1 VGIVIQFD
9 EDQTE
14 NEKQANSALQTLLE
28 LVKDDMDKVNQTIIQ
43 KMQSPVA
50 LIPQLA
56 GHLIASGGKRI
67 RPMMTLASAHL
78 CGYEGKDHI
87 TLATTVEFIHSAT
100 LLHDDVVDESNLRR
114 GVDTANSIW
123 GNQSSVLVG
132 DFLFSKSFELMTQAN
147 SLEVMKILSHAS
159 SVIAEGEVLQLIT
172 ANDTETT
179 EDAYMQVI
187 SSKTAA
193 LFAAAC
199 EIGAVISARPA
210 REQKALQSYGR
221 NLGIVFQLIDDVLD
235 FNAEQ
240 DKLGKNIGDD
250 FRDGKITL
258 PVVLSFRRGCE
269 DERKFWRR
277 TMEDLN
283 QKDGDLSH
291 ALELIEKHGSLKD
304 TVERA
309 RHYGA
314 MARDGLAIFPDNEYS
329 SAGVSLKFDSINSF
343 FSISLLKSK
352 EVSSCSIIFLI
363 NINLFEF
370 IEIFILFENDFNF

>member
-114 GVDTANSIW
+114 GVYTANSIW

-314 MARDGLAIFPDNEYS
+314 MARDALAIFPDNEYRK
-329 SAGVSLKFDSINSF
+329 ALTGIVDFCINRAY
-343 FSISLLKSK
+343 
-352 EVSSCSIIFLI
+352 
-363 NINLFEF
+363 
-370 IEIFILFENDFNF
+370 

>member
-1 VGIVIQFD
+1 
-9 EDQTE
+9 
-14 NEKQANSALQTLLE
+14 
-28 LVKDDMDKVNQTIIQ
+28 
-43 KMQSPVA
+43 MQSPVV

-78 CGYEGKDHI
+78 CGYQGDHHI

-100 LLHDDVVDESNLRR
+100 LLHDDVVDESSLRR
-114 GVDTANSIW
+114 GASTANSIW

-132 DFLFSKSFELMTQAN
+132 DFLFSKSFELMTETD

-179 EDAYMQVI
+179 EDAYMTI
-187 SSKTAA
+187 IASKTAA

-199 EIGAVISARPA
+199 EIGAVISDRPA
-210 REQKALQSYGR
+210 REQEALQSYGK

-235 FNAEQ
+235 FSAEEE
-240 DKLGKNIGDD
+240 KLGKNIGDD

-258 PVVLSFRRGCE
+258 PVILAFRRGTG

-277 TMEDLN
+277 TMENLD
-283 QKDGDLSH
+283 QKEGDLDH
-291 ALELIEKHGSLKD
+291 ALKLIKKHNSLKD
-304 TVERA
+304 TTERA

-314 MARDGLAIFPDNEYS
+314 IAHDALAIFPNNAYRKALE
-329 SAGVSLKFDSINSF
+329 
-343 FSISLLKSK
+343 
-352 EVSSCSIIFLI
+352 
-363 NINLFEF
+363 NIV
-370 IEIFILFENDFNF
+370 DFCIKRAY

>member
-1 VGIVIQFD
+1 MGVVIQFD

-14 NEKQANSALQTLLE
+14 NEKQANSALQTLLD

-67 RPMMTLASAHL
+67 RPLLTLASAHL
-78 CGYEGKDHI
+78 CGYEGEDHI

-132 DFLFSKSFELMTQAN
+132 DFLFSKSFELMTEAN

-210 REQKALQSYGR
+210 HEQKALQSYGR

-258 PVVLSFRRGCE
+258 PVVLAFRRGSTE
-269 DERKFWRR
+269 EREFWRR
-277 TMEDLN
+277 TMEELD
-283 QKDGDLSH
+283 QKDGDLAH

-314 MARDGLAIFPDNEYS
+314 MARDALAIFPDNKYRK
-329 SAGVSLKFDSINSF
+329 ALTGIVDFCINRAY
-343 FSISLLKSK
+343 
-352 EVSSCSIIFLI
+352 
-363 NINLFEF
+363 
-370 IEIFILFENDFNF
+370 

>member
-1 VGIVIQFD
+1 MGVVIQLD
-9 EDQTE
+9 KEQLE
-14 NEKQANSALQTLLE
+14 NEKQAATALQTLLD

-43 KMQSPVA
+43 KMQSPVV

-78 CGYEGKDHI
+78 CGYEGDHHI

-114 GVDTANSIW
+114 GASTANSIW

-132 DFLFSKSFELMTQAN
+132 DFLFSKSFELMTETG
-147 SLEVMKILSHAS
+147 SLKVMKILSHAS

-179 EDAYMQVI
+179 EDSYMTVI
-187 SSKTAA
+187 ASKTAA

-199 EIGAVISARPA
+199 EIGAVISNRPA
-210 REQKALQSYGR
+210 REQEALQSYGK

-235 FNAEQ
+235 FSAEEE
-240 DKLGKNIGDD
+240 KLGKNIGDD

-258 PVVLSFRRGCE
+258 PVILAFRRGTG

-277 TMEDLN
+277 TMEELD
-283 QKDGDLSH
+283 QKEGDLDH
-291 ALELIEKHGSLKD
+291 ALKLIKKHKSLKD
-304 TVERA
+304 TTERA

-314 MARDGLAIFPDNEYS
+314 IARDALAIFPNNEYRK
-329 SAGVSLKFDSINSF
+329 AL
-343 FSISLLKSK
+343 
-352 EVSSCSIIFLI
+352 E
-363 NINLFEF
+363 NIV
-370 IEIFILFENDFNF
+370 DFCIKRAY